1 VSVIPLKADIDQRGL
16 HVRFVPLADI
26 AQAGPRKRPPT
37 VESLRFA
44 NVVIGTSNVVIGTSV
59 RVANTTARAPM
70 TLHILLMFKMV

>member
-1 VSVIPLKADIDQRGL
+1 MGRN
-16 HVRFVPLADI
+16 VRFVPLADI

-44 NVVIGTSNVVIGTSV
+44 NVVIGTSV

-70 TLHILLMFKMV
+70 TLHILLMLKMV